1 MNKNL
6 FPSLQNRFFVV
17 NKNVM
22 VRRVRTSI
30 FVALI
35 FVSTIASA
43 QISRLQIKVVN
54 SASFPSGSQGS
65 SGLVTNASSLN
76 SILSSYGVTSF
87 SPAYPSAWRSELPAS
102 SCADLKNYYVIKV
115 STANA
120 AALKSSLQSCSAC
133 GCSEV
138 MIVPE
143 PIFAY
148 STNDY
153 NILGD
158 VNGAWY
164 LDKIGAKQAW
174 DISKGDG
181 IKIAIIDQGFDLNHA
196 DFRGGKC
203 YYSQFNPWTTDPLHG
218 TRAASIAAGRTD
230 DGVGTSS
237 IGFNA
242 RLGFYDA
249 QKQGDALLAA
259 AADGADVISISA
271 LLTSA
276 DDVGYQKAVN
286 IAYQMGCFIVAS
298 AGNGFKTN
306 PLGPDEFE
314 YPASFDNV
322 FSVTAVASDDTH
334 RPSDKP
340 DNGTFQHNSK
350 VDLCAPGY
358 HIWNATA
365 GGGYAQGDG
374 SSWSAPLVAGTVA
387 LMKAANPCLTN
398 AEIEFI
404 LKSTSDEIYSKGDNW
419 KYAGKLGAGRLNA
432 FKAVQMAKNMGDLI
446 VTGNTTI
453 SNANVIYS
461 NILIKKGGTLSI
473 QNATV
478 NLKKDGKILVEA
490 GARLFVS
497 SQSKLRSL
505 PPVVGSLCQK
515 EEYLW
520 HGIIVGGDP
529 NLDQA
534 SNNQGFVSISNS
546 TIQNASNAI
555 STFWLDAAGNV
566 DYSKTGGGIIQCGN
580 VVFRNNGR
588 HIEFASYH
596 APMTSAGEANNRS
609 KFTGCKFFI
618 DNSSAALFP
627 SGGNRVMV
635 TLFDVKGVRFTGC
648 TFANDF
654 DNTSNNKGT
663 GILALDASLII
674 ENDKVSGG
682 GRNLFQNLEYGIRS
696 AYSPYSNKLI
706 WVNNSDFLANRY
718 GLLLS
723 EGLSSTIYRNNFDL
737 RNTTFSSTF
746 NPIGLQL
753 LNSSNFAITEN
764 KFVEGLKMGAD
775 NKYSLDKFGC
785 EMRYSDRYSGV
796 IPNFH
801 ARYTLNYHE
810 DIRTATSTEGNN
822 QMLEVTCNAYKNTIY
837 GLALNFAT
845 HNHAKLIPEF
855 GSCPNNPVD
864 YNNTFI
870 RSLIWVGNEYRG
882 SNDIFN
888 YTGSS
893 TSSLEYVVKP
903 TLPMRPEDYY
913 CLFVNLT
920 DCNSS
925 GSGSPTDVTV
935 FKCNP
940 LFAPEPASSYQFF
953 DNWNPTDKKNKYTEI
968 RQDIPGYP
976 GEVTLPSSDD
986 FKKYKQLAKVRG
998 DIVYGYNNLML
1009 FDEAENQHYA
1019 NYVRFL
1025 AEDGTSESKKMLVA
1039 TYYSYNDYT
1048 NAQFLLNTIPSESE
1062 ENRAFIQYYTIML
1075 NLKQERKSVYQMNE
1089 EQHQTMRVIATG
1101 TTLTAASAQGVLALV
1116 YGEEFDHTPMAP
1128 IAEGGSIGQ
1137 SSENS
1142 GVSASSVQIYP
1153 NPALMGATGKLGV
1166 DYNIL
1171 GNYTKAGLKL
1181 VNNLGEV
1188 KSSLDIVEAIGHKE
1202 MDITSLQAGIYVM
1215 QLFVDNAVVSYK
1227 LFNLV
1232 P

>member
-1 MNKNL
+1 MNKHQ
-6 FPSLQNRFFVV
+6 FSPLQNRSFAV
-17 NKNVM
+17 NKNAM
-22 VRRVRTSI
+22 VGSVRTSI
-30 FVALI
+30 FLALV
-35 FVSTIASA
+35 FVSTIVSA
-43 QISRLQIKVVN
+43 QISRLQVKVVN

-115 STANA
+115 STSNA
-120 AALKSSLQSCSAC
+120 AALKSSIQSCSAC

-138 MIVPE
+138 TIMRE
-143 PIFAY
+143 PVLAY
-148 STNDY
+148 SPNDY
-153 NILGD
+153 NIQGD
-158 VNGAWY
+158 INGAWY
-164 LDKIGAKQAW
+164 LDKIGAKDAW
-174 DISKGDG
+174 DISKGNG
-181 IKIAIIDQGFDLNHA
+181 IKIAIIDQGFDVSHA
-196 DFRGGKC
+196 DFGGGKY
-203 YYSQFNPWTTDPLHG
+203 YYSQFNPWTTDPVHG

-242 RLGFYDA
+242 RLGFYDVTGMGEA
-249 QKQGDALLAA
+249 VLAA
-259 AADGADVISISA
+259 AADGADIISISVLA
-271 LLTSA
+271 TNA
-276 DDVGYQKAVN
+276 DDIGYQKAVN
-286 IAYQMGCFIVAS
+286 IAYQKGCFIVAA
-298 AGNGFKTN
+298 AGNGFGTN
-306 PLGPDEFE
+306 PNGPDVLE

-322 FSVTAVASDDTH
+322 FSVTGVLSDDTH
-334 RPSDKP
+334 RPSTNP
-340 DNGTFQHNSK
+340 DNGTFQHNSN
-350 VDLCAPGY
+350 VDLCAPAY
-358 HIWNATA
+358 HIWSATA

-374 SSWSAPLVAGTVA
+374 TSWAAPMVAGTVA
-387 LMKAANPCLTN
+387 LMKSANPCLTN
-398 AEIEFI
+398 AEIESI

-432 FKAVQMAKNMGDLI
+432 FKAVQMAKSMGDLI

-453 SNANVIYS
+453 SNANVVYS
-461 NILIKKGGTLSI
+461 NILVKRGGTLSI
-473 QNATV
+473 QNSVV
-478 NLKKDGKILVEA
+478 NLKKDGKIMVEA

-505 PPVVGSLCQK
+505 PPIVGSLCQK

-529 NLDQA
+529 ILDQA

-555 STFWLDAAGNV
+555 STFWLDANGNV

-588 HIEFASYH
+588 HVEFASYH
-596 APMTSAGEANNRS
+596 APNTSAGEANNRS
-609 KFTGCKFFI
+609 KFTGCKFFV

-654 DNTSNNKGT
+654 DNTGNNKGT

-674 ENDKVSGG
+674 ENDKVNGG

-706 WVNNSDFLANRY
+706 WINNSDFLANRF

-723 EGLSSTIYRNNFDL
+723 EGLSSTLYRNNFDL
-737 RNTTFSSTF
+737 RNTTFSSTL

-775 NKYSLDKFGC
+775 NKYSLNKFGC
-785 EMRYSDRYSGV
+785 EMRSSDRYSGA
-796 IPNFH
+796 IPGLY
-801 ARYTLNYHE
+801 ARYTLNSHE
-810 DIRTATSTEGNN
+810 DIKTATSTEGNN
-822 QMLEVTCNAYKNTIY
+822 QMLEVTCNAYKNSIY
-837 GLALNFAT
+837 ALALNYLT

-855 GSCPNNPVD
+855 GSCAQKRLD
-864 YNNTFI
+864 YNNTFN
-870 RSLIWVGNEYRG
+870 RNLIWVGTEYRG
-882 SNDIFN
+882 SNDIFDH
-888 YTGSS
+888 TGSGK
-893 TSSLEYVVKP
+893 EYVVKS

-913 CLFVNLT
+913 CLFV
-920 DCNSS
+920 
-925 GSGSPTDVTV
+925 DVTN
-935 FKCNP
+935 CNDAASVTAFECTP
-940 LFAPEPASSYQFF
+940 IVKPEPATGNQFF
-953 DNWNPTDKKNKYTEI
+953 DNWNPTDKKTRYTEI
-968 RQDIPGYP
+968 RQEIPGYP
-976 GEVTLPSSDD
+976 SEVTLPSIDD
-986 FKKYKQLAKVRG
+986 FEKYKQLAKVRG

-1009 FDEAENQHYA
+1009 FDEDENQHYG

-1039 TYYSYNDYT
+1039 TYYSYTDYI
-1048 NAQFLLNTIPSESE
+1048 NAQLVLNTIPSESD
-1062 ENRAFIQYYTIML
+1062 ENKAFIQYYSIML
-1075 NLKQERKSVYQMNE
+1075 NLKQEGKSVYQMNE

-1101 TTLTAASAQGVLALV
+1101 TTLTSASAQGVLALV

-1128 IAEGGSIGQ
+1128 TPDGSNEGQ
-1137 SSENS
+1137 SSESTGISSNS
-1142 GVSASSVQIYP
+1142 LLVYP
-1153 NPALMGATGKLGV
+1153 NPALVGETSRLVV
-1166 DYNIL
+1166 DYNIV
-1171 GNYTKAGLKL
+1171 GNYTNAGLKL

-1188 KSSLDIVEAIGHKE
+1188 VSSLDIMEAKGQKE
-1202 MDITSLQAGIYVM
+1202 IDINSLQAGIYVV